1 MESVSQLL
9 NEGLAITLIGMSV
22 VFVLLTLL
30 VGVVYGMSA
39 FCRRVVGVETVED
52 HALASDEL
60 MAVIAVAIDHYRRG
74 RA

>member
-1 MESVSQLL
+1 LNNVAQLVGQ
-9 NEGLAITLIGMSV
+9 GLTVTLIGMTV

-39 FCRRVVGVETVED
+39 FARQFQTE
-52 HALASDEL
+52 AADEL
-60 MAVIAVAIDHYRRG
+60 AGDELVAVIAAAIGHYRSG